1 MQAVVKASNRAKKKK
16 PAKSIQD
23 VHGRN
28 GYEPIEGR
36 ARSEISD
43 KTFQA
48 IIFGVTMGFM
58 AIVFSYLKSDI
69 SDLKRDMSDLRR
81 EVRSDINEVKQEV
94 RGIRQEVSGIRQEVR
109 EIRGRLEQ
117 IALHLTKGK

>member
-1 MQAVVKASNRAKKKK
+1 MQTIVKASNRAKKKK

-23 VHGRN
+23 VHEHN
-28 GYEPIEGR
+28 GYEPIGGR
-36 ARSEISD
+36 ARSEVSD

-81 EVRSDINEVKQEV
+81 DISDLRKETKSDINEVKQEV
-94 RGIRQEVSGIRQEVR
+94 RGIRQEVR